1 MKPAKYDLPGVT
13 RGDEWEGFGVL
24 VLVND
29 AAPPVALALVE
40 IHFRAT
46 PGATGAPLASLS
58 SADTDQIE
66 ITNAATWTYLVQKQ
80 TLALPAGR
88 FYHDV
93 QTTDT
98 AGVVKTYLAG
108 TIKVTQDVTRTS

>member
-1 MKPAKYDLPGVT
+1 MKPAKYDMPAVT
-13 RGDEWEGFGVL
+13 RGDQWEGFGVA
-24 VLVND
+24 VLVN
-29 AAPPVALALVE
+29 AVAPAVALALVE

-58 SADTDQIE
+58 SANADQIE
-66 ITNAATWTYLVQKQ
+66 IISAATWAYSVKRQ

-88 FYHDV
+88 YYYDI

>member
-1 MKPAKYDLPGVT
+1 MKPAKYDMPGVT
-13 RGDEWEGFGVL
+13 RGDEWEGFGVA
-24 VLVND
+24 VLVNGV
-29 AAPPVALALVE
+29 APAVALTLVE

-58 SADTDQIE
+58 SANAAQIE
-66 ITNAATWTYLVQKQ
+66 ITNAAASTYLVKEQ

-88 FYHDV
+88 FYHDI
-93 QTTDT
+93 QTTDIN
-98 AGVVKTYLAG
+98 GVVKTYLAG